1 MIVAQAVTASHPQH
15 QSYVNGVEKRKTYVI
30 TKVLTGLS

>member
-15 QSYVNGVEKRKTYVI
+15 QSCVKSVKYVI